1 MRIVFLSQIS
11 TLNAALS
18 LPDQNCLQPT
28 DVLDLFRSFEF
39 LKILAIDICILFR
52 ESEEA
57 EDCSFLDDWRKR
69 NDESF
74 IIFMLALNQLYE
86 FLSFGYFYFYIFS
99 HFASFDWNVYTLN
112 LLPKREK
119 LPPQNIDTITIYI
132 FLSLHLPF
140 FNLLFPSFP
149 LSFLSYR
156 LQFNAR
162 ETRSNFERGK

>member
-1 MRIVFLSQIS
+1 MRLLRYLCQIE
-11 TLNAALS
+11 N
-18 LPDQNCLQPT
+18 
-28 DVLDLFRSFEF
+28 EF
-39 LKILAIDICILFR
+39 LV
-52 ESEEA
+52 E
-57 EDCSFLDDWRKR
+57 
-69 NDESF
+69 
-74 IIFMLALNQLYE
+74 IFMLALNQLYE

-162 ETRSNFERGK
+162 ETRSNFERGKQTTHVSFLNKKWRWFKIGMVFRCQIKIKKQLKATFSLWIIKPF